1 MRTTQFFVRYGCF
14 YGIPPQQSFGRLLH
28 QASVFRR
35 HVPGILT
42 TCRYFW
48 ANDSFEKTRQRAT
61 GLDTFRKNTSTR
73 TEAIR
78 VELETVTCPKDGHGG
93 LQKTRRRGANTAHT
107 QMRRLTHEAPTREYT
122 HKHTHTLP
130 QTNTHTHS
138 ARPDIDKVTKGA
150 GLFNILS
157 CCVLHPASQ
166 LYCGAGGALGCSW
179 YLIIT
184 QMFTCQQ
191 FLVK

>member
-1 MRTTQFFVRYGCF
+1 MSERIIRAM
-14 YGIPPQQSFGRLLH
+14 LH

-35 HVPGILT
+35 HVPGTLT

-122 HKHTHTLP
+122 HKHTHTH
-130 QTNTHTHS
+130 TTANKHTHTQRA
-138 ARPDIDKVTKGA
+138 ARHRQSNKRC
-150 GLFNILS
+150 GLIQNILS

-166 LYCGAGGALGCSW
+166 LYCGAGGALRCSW
-179 YLIIT
+179 YLILT